1 MRKIIISGLILA
13 TIATAAMAFRN
24 KESKAKPP
32 RTKLSLQTLQDKIK
46 GGWAGQTIGC
56 TYGGHFEFKY
66 NGTMIQDY
74 IPVHWDSS
82 SIQWWYDN
90 FPGLYDDVYMDLT
103 FVEVFEKHG
112 LKAPVDSFANAVAY
126 ASYPLWHA
134 NQAARFNLL
143 NGIKAPQS
151 GHWRNNPHADDIDF
165 QIEADFAGLMAPGM
179 ANTSSTIC
187 DSIGHIMN
195 YGDGWYGGVYVA
207 AMYSLA
213 FVSDD
218 IQWIAKEALK
228 TIPAQSKYRKCME
241 SVMAAHKK
249 NPNDWKQAWF
259 EVERNWSEDLYCP
272 DGIHTP
278 FNIDATVNSAY
289 ILIGLL
295 YGEGDFT
302 KTMDISMRCGQDADC
317 NPASAAGI
325 IGTMIGYSKIPEKY
339 LQALR
344 IVEDRD
350 FVYTTASLNDLYK
363 MSYNQALAVI
373 RQNKGTVDASSVTIP
388 FETPRPVRLE
398 QGFPGHYPT
407 KKMGV
412 HKLIGETGAIAFEGN
427 GIVIKGYMQGP
438 AAYVAEV
445 ELMIDGK
452 KHNSV
457 KLPLNQTTRRDEVAY
472 AFDLPAGKHTATLRW
487 VNPGDGVKFHITE
500 ALLFSH
506 PPAGH

>member
-1 MRKIIISGLILA
+1 MRKLIISGLLLGAGILA
-13 TIATAAMAFRN
+13 VLAFRN
-24 KESKAKPP
+24 RDGQAAAPK
-32 RTKLSLQTLQDKIK
+32 TKLSRETLQDKIK

-74 IPVHWDSS
+74 VPVHWDSG
-82 SIQWWYDN
+82 SIKWWYDN
-90 FPGLYDDVYMDLT
+90 APGLYDDVYMDLT
-103 FVEVFEKHG
+103 FVEVFEKYG
-112 LKAPVDSFANAVAY
+112 LKAPVDSFANAFAH

-143 NGIKAPQS
+143 NGIKAPES

-179 ANTSSTIC
+179 ANTAGVIC

-195 YGDGWYGGVYVA
+195 FGDGWYGGVYVA

-218 IQWIAKEALK
+218 VKWVVTEGLK
-228 TIPAQSKYRKCME
+228 TIPAGSKYRQCME
-241 SVMAAHKK
+241 AVIAAHKQY
-249 NPNDWKQAWF
+249 PNDWKRAWF

-272 DGIHTP
+272 DGVHAP

-325 IGTMIGYSKIPEKY
+325 LGTMIGYSKIPEKY

-350 FVYTTASLNDLYK
+350 FVYTTASLNDLYR
-363 MSYNQALAVI
+363 MSFDHALAVI
-373 RQNKGTVDASSVTIP
+373 QSNKGEVNASGVTIP
-388 FETPRPVRLE
+388 YETPKPVRLE
-398 QGFPGHYPT
+398 QGFSGHYPSQ
-407 KKMGV
+407 KIPI
-412 HKLIGETGAIAFEGN
+412 HKQIRETEAVKFEGK
-427 GIVIKGYMQGP
+427 GIVFKGYVQGKKE
-438 AAYVAEV
+438 YTAEV
-445 ELMIDGK
+445 DLLVDGK
-452 KHNSV
+452 VAKSV
-457 KLPLNQTTRRDEVAY
+457 SLPANHTTRRDEVAY
-472 AFDLPAGKHTATLRW
+472 VFELPAGSHTAALRW
-487 VNPGDGVKFHITE
+487 KNPHDSAKIQVLE
-500 ALLFSH
+500 ALVFSH
-506 PPAGH
+506 PPAKH

>member
-1 MRKIIISGLILA
+1 MRKLIISGLLLGAI
-13 TIATAAMAFRN
+13 TTAAVAFRN
-24 KESKAKPP
+24 AGLSVPP
-32 RTKLSLQTLQDKIK
+32 PVTKLSRTALQDKIK

-66 NGTMIQDY
+66 NGTMVQDY
-74 IPVHWDSS
+74 IPVHWDSNS
-82 SIQWWYDN
+82 VKWWYDN

-103 FVEVFEKHG
+103 FVEVFEKYG
-112 LKAPVDSFANAVAY
+112 LNAPVDSFANAFAY

-143 NGIKAPQS
+143 NGIKAPAS
-151 GHWRNNPHADDIDF
+151 GHWMNNPHADDIDF

-179 ANTSSTIC
+179 ANTSSAIC

-218 IQWIAKEALK
+218 IQWIVKEGLK
-228 TIPAQSKYRKCME
+228 TIPAQSKYRQCME
-241 SVMAAHKK
+241 AVIAAHKQY
-249 NPNDWKQAWF
+249 PDDWKRAWF
-259 EVERNWSEDLYCP
+259 EVERNWSEDFYCP
-272 DGIHTP
+272 DGVHAP

-325 IGTMIGYSKIPEKY
+325 LGTMIGYSKIPEKY

-363 MSYNQALAVI
+363 MSFDQALAVI
-373 RQNKGTVDASSVTIP
+373 RENKGTVTADGVSIAYQAP
-388 FETPRPVRLE
+388 KPVRLE

-407 KKMGV
+407 KKMGI
-412 HKLIGETGAIAFEGN
+412 HKLVEQTEPVKFDGK
-427 GIVIKGYMQGP
+427 GIVFKGYVQ
-438 AAYVAEV
+438 ADKNYVAQV
-445 ELMIDGK
+445 DLLIDGK
-452 KHNSV
+452 VAKSV
-457 KLPLNQTTRRDEVAY
+457 NLPANQTTRRDEVAY
-472 AFDLPAGKHTATLRW
+472 AFALPEGSHTAALRW
-487 VNPGDGVKFHITE
+487 KNPADGAKVHVTE
-500 ALLFSH
+500 ALVFSH
-506 PPAGH
+506 PPAKK